1 MAKDV
6 VASYCSSFLKP
17 EMLHIYRQ
25 VKALS
30 GVRTFV
36 ITKEV
41 QNAERFPFRDVEII
55 PQSRMNLLRH
65 GYLKFIKRQPPIV
78 YRGEY
83 QVLASL
89 LERRGADLMHIYFGH
104 TGVHLL
110 PFIEQWNKACVVSF
124 HGADVAVKEQIP
136 AYRNKLGRLFGLV
149 PLVLARSQSLANR
162 LAQFGCPPEKLR
174 INRTGIPLDEFPMVN
189 RQPPRDGRWKV
200 MQACRLIPK
209 KGVATSLRAFA
220 IFKKDHPHSEFFIA
234 GKGPLQ
240 PELEMLAAGLGI
252 SRDVHFVG
260 FLSPAKLVELYTRSH
275 LFLHPSETP
284 PDENQ
289 EGIPN
294 SVLEAMA
301 TGMVVAATRH
311 GGIPEAIEHG
321 RTGWLV
327 PEEDHSALARTMQ
340 QITTEP
346 RILTEMGWRAR
357 EVVVQHFDQQLQTR
371 LLESF
376 YGEAIALRGVA
387 EGVKAEAPA
396 GAVPQFAEPVGAS

>member
-1 MAKDV
+1 MAKHV

-25 VKALS
+25 VKALR

-65 GYLKFIKRQPPIV
+65 GYLKFVKRQPPIV

-89 LERRGADLMHIYFGH
+89 LEGRGADLMHIYFGH

-110 PFIEQWNKACVVSF
+110 PFIEQWTKPCVVSF
-124 HGADVAVKEQIP
+124 HGADVAIKEDIP
-136 AYRNKLGRLFGLV
+136 DYRAKLRRLFALV

-162 LAQFGCPPEKLR
+162 LVQFGCPPEKLR
-174 INRTGIPLDEFPMVN
+174 INRTGIPLDEFPMVD
-189 RQPPRDGRWKV
+189 RQPPRDGRWRV

-209 KGVATSLRAFA
+209 KGVATSLRAFSV
-220 IFKKDHPHSEFFIA
+220 FKKDYPQAEFFIA

-260 FLSPAKLVELYTRSH
+260 FLSPPKLVELYARSH
-275 LFLHPSETP
+275 LFVHPSETP

-327 PEEDHSALARTMQ
+327 REEDHTALARTMQ
-340 QITTEP
+340 QITNSP

-387 EGVKAEAPA
+387 DGIAETVPA
-396 GAVPQFAEPVGAS
+396 QVPQFAEPVAAN

>member
-1 MAKDV
+1 MGKHV

-25 VKALS
+25 VKALR

-41 QNAERFPFRDVEII
+41 QNAERFPFGEIEII

-89 LERRGADLMHIYFGH
+89 LERRGADVMHIYFGH

-110 PFIEQWNKACVVSF
+110 PFIEQWNKPCVVSF
-124 HGADVAVKEQIP
+124 HGADVAIKEEIP
-136 AYRNKLGRLFGLV
+136 DYRGKLRRLFALV

-174 INRTGIPLDEFPMVN
+174 INRTGIPLDEFPMMN
-189 RQPPRDGRWKV
+189 RQPPPDGRWRV

-220 IFKKDHPHSEFFIA
+220 VFKKDHPRAEFFIA

-240 PELEMLAAGLGI
+240 PELEMLAAGLGV

-260 FLSPAKLVELYTRSH
+260 FLSPQKLVELYARSH
-275 LFLHPSETP
+275 IFLHPSETP

-294 SVLEAMA
+294 SVLEAMS
-301 TGMVVAATRH
+301 TGMVV
-311 GGIPEAIEHG
+311 
-321 RTGWLV
+321 
-327 PEEDHSALARTMQ
+327 
-340 QITTEP
+340 
-346 RILTEMGWRAR
+346 
-357 EVVVQHFDQQLQTR
+357 
-371 LLESF
+371 
-376 YGEAIALRGVA
+376 
-387 EGVKAEAPA
+387 
-396 GAVPQFAEPVGAS
+396 

>member
-1 MAKDV
+1 MGKHV

-25 VKALS
+25 VKALR

-41 QNAERFPFRDVEII
+41 QNAERFPFGEIEII

-89 LERRGADLMHIYFGH
+89 LERRGADVMHIYFGH

-110 PFIEQWNKACVVSF
+110 PFIEQWNKPCVVSF
-124 HGADVAVKEQIP
+124 HGADVAIKEEIP
-136 AYRNKLGRLFGLV
+136 DYRGKLRRLFALV

-174 INRTGIPLDEFPMVN
+174 INRTGIPLDEFPMMN
-189 RQPPRDGRWKV
+189 RQPPPDGRWRV

-220 IFKKDHPHSEFFIA
+220 VFKKDHPRAEFFIA

-240 PELEMLAAGLGI
+240 PELEMLAAGLGV

-260 FLSPAKLVELYTRSH
+260 FLSPQKLVELYARSH
-275 LFLHPSETP
+275 IFLHPSETP

-294 SVLEAMA
+294 SVLEAMS

-327 PEEDHSALARTMQ
+327 PEEDHTALARAMQ
-340 QITTEP
+340 QITNAP
-346 RILTEMGWRAR
+346 RMLTEMGWRAR

-376 YGEAIALRGVA
+376 YGEAIALRSVG
-387 EGVKAEAPA
+387 EGVPEAVAQP
-396 GAVPQFAEPVGAS
+396 VPQFAEAVPAN